1 MAENHAQEV
10 SPRVESGDTF
20 VAFELFCG
28 LFHEEARNKPCN
40 LREKGYIVHGGLL
53 VICNPSIQFAGEQSS
68 LHFLYTRGAVK
79 MTAPRNFGTGVL
91 SSPEVA
97 FGAFYFEAM
106 RAAPTLQIPS
116 KNGLRCIVRHD
127 I

>member
-1 MAENHAQEV
+1 MISAIGWGGEASCSRSCGRRFLRVGRAERH
-10 SPRVESGDTF
+10 T
-20 VAFELFCG
+20 C
-28 LFHEEARNKPCN
+28 
-40 LREKGYIVHGGLL
+40 
-53 VICNPSIQFAGEQSS
+53 
-68 LHFLYTRGAVK
+68 
-79 MTAPRNFGTGVL
+79 
-91 SSPEVA
+91 PEVA